1 MAKSPTG
8 TRSLEREDLPHVA
21 LESMKKESFITTYL
35 QSPQLVQLENAQLGI
50 GGIASHSFVTR
61 LTGVIR
67 TEPLADK

>member
-21 LESMKKESFITTYL
+21 L